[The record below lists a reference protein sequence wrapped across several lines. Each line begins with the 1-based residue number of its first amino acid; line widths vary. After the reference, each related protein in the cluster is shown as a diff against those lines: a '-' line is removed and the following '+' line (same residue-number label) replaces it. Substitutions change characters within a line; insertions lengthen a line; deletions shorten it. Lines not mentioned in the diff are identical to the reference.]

1 MPISAIGNKRGGIR
15 LHHRVTPA
23 RAGVQRAAGA
33 LVGDLDRG
41 ACGFLDPGLRWGDG
55 GGRRRSAQQGFESS
69 WRSAGFTLVEL
80 MVVIAIVGL
89 LTGAVVLAMPDPR
102 GDLRHEAERF
112 AARARAAQD
121 AAVIEARETA
131 LWVTADGYGFEQRDR
146 GGWRRLD
153 EKPFEDRR
161 WQGAQAI
168 VGDAGRARV
177 IFDTTGFSEPLDV
190 TLVRDAA
197 RVTVRIEG
205 DGTID
210 VGT

>member
-1 MPISAIGNKRGGIR
+1 MADKGDPGARNGLVRRGLSGLR
-15 LHHRVTPA
+15 
-23 RAGVQRAAGA
+23 RARAAG
-33 LVGDLDRG
+33 DR
-41 ACGFLDPGLRWGDG
+41 
-55 GGRRRSAQQGFESS
+55 
-69 WRSAGFTLVEL
+69 GFTLVEL
-80 MVVIAIVGL
+80 MVVIAVIGL

-121 AAVIEARETA
+121 LAVIEAHEMA

-146 GGWRRLD
+146 REWHPVN
-153 EKPFEDRR
+153 EKPFEERR
-161 WQGAQAI
+161 WNGAQAI

-190 TLVRDAA
+190 TLVRDSS
-197 RVTVRIEG
+197 RIGIRIES
-205 DGTID
+205 DGTIH

>member
-1 MPISAIGNKRGGIR
+1 LRRSA
-15 LHHRVTPA
+15 
-23 RAGVQRAAGA
+23 QQ
-33 LVGDLDRG
+33 
-41 ACGFLDPGLRWGDG
+41 GFESPW
-55 GGRRRSAQQGFESS
+55 RSAQQGFESS
-69 WRSAGFTLVEL
+69 WRSAQQGFTLVEL

-102 GDLRHEAERF
+102 GDLRHEAESF

-121 AAVIEARETA
+121 AAVIEAREMA

-146 GGWRRLD
+146 RGWRRLD

-161 WQGAQAI
+161 WRGAQAI

-177 IFDTTGFSEPLDV
+177 IFDTTGFAEPLDV

-197 RVTVRIEG
+197 RITVRIEG

-210 VGT
+210 VGA